1 MQSSSARRKSWIP
14 KMDKYSYGCAAPS
27 CCCPRETLTATQ
39 NLAYFVRTH
48 ERALANALQL
58 QRQAPKNGQVLA
70 ASPSSPTGPAS
81 PPASSTSSVWAAALS
96 LPSLTFTSQALKPA
110 KLTLTPHHLF
120 YLLSR
125 FEELGI
131 PVGPMN
137 VRLENIHTD
146 ASPTNYVSFLGSAQR
161 NKTKSSDRDSIHS
174 VSSVRSVMSGMSSLW
189 SSLRLGSTSA
199 AKAEKQKAQLQED
212 LRYLYSAFTKI
223 PCLRLAPDHKAHL
236 IAGYEEFPFDTA
248 VPLFAFKNVTALEIH
263 DVDFRQFYGWDRL
276 AENLRSLTVKRA
288 GVDDPADLIINIVLD
303 DIDKRRR
310 RSAKA
315 TPAYTAPWSTTS
327 PTTKQNQLARSES
340 PPSSPSAASKQS
352 TSPRGAT
359 LVRENPS
366 RASQRQR
373 STSPTRPPSSRHGS
387 SHAYGRTGASA
398 PNIRRSS
405 GSSGSSIRSATPRGS
420 SSNLL
425 SLGWFP
431 ATKWRF
437 LRHLSLA
444 DNALTNIS
452 AASLVPL
459 ANTLQSLDLSAN
471 LFTEIPDSLASLTCL
486 RALNLSNCMIEG
498 LQSLGRN
505 PLPAITTLN
514 LRSNRLNTLAG
525 VERLLS
531 LERVDFRDNQLTDP
545 TEVARLTGVPE
556 ITDIYVSRNP
566 FCKTHALY
574 RITIFNLF
582 RKTPG
587 YSEDVV
593 IDSTGPSNAEKKQ
606 LVDRAPEVLGVPI
619 VKPPHEDDMPP
630 QPHVP
635 PKVVKAID
643 GSTDGLEVLKR
654 SGSTKGTKSSRS
666 GQGSQRKKKG
676 PKRRIVELSQ
686 NEALQQSSQSS
697 LTSLAYDAT
706 TPGEAPRILTSTNGD
721 LARETPRFEEPSNSK
736 VLGDSLKKVSK
747 DERVVTDTTHT
758 SHQQLP
764 PIDTTSSKS
773 PGSEP
778 AAFEV
783 GDDMYKK
790 KIEALRQDLGNT
802 WLTALGEESWDNTS
816 VTSFPSDRGYSS
828 PTIRPTLPRTPS
840 QSIVSG
846 RTLG

>member
-1 MQSSSARRKSWIP
+1 M
-14 KMDKYSYGCAAPS
+14 
-27 CCCPRETLTATQ
+27 Q

-48 ERALANALQL
+48 EKALANALQL
-58 QRQAPKNGQVLA
+58 QRQNPKNGQAVT
-70 ASPSSPTGPAS
+70 SPTSPGDPAS
-81 PPASSTSSVWAAALS
+81 PPSSSSSSVWAAALS
-96 LPSLTFTSQALKPA
+96 LPSLTFTSQSIKPA

-120 YLLSR
+120 YILSR
-125 FEELGI
+125 FEDLQI

-161 NKTKSSDRDSIHS
+161 NKTKTSDRDSVHS

-189 SSLRLGSTSA
+189 SSLRIGSNSE

-223 PCLRLAPDHKAHL
+223 PCLRLSPDHKARL

-288 GVDDPADLIINIVLD
+288 GVDDPADLLINIVLD

-310 RSAKA
+310 RSAKTHQPSA
-315 TPAYTAPWSTTS
+315 TPWSTAS
-327 PTTKQNQLARSES
+327 PSKHTQMARSES
-340 PPSSPSAASKQS
+340 PPLSPTATGKQS
-352 TSPRGAT
+352 TSPRGAAAAA
-359 LVRENPS
+359 RENPS
-366 RASQRQR
+366 RAGQRQR
-373 STSPTRPPSSRHGS
+373 STSPSRPQSSRHGS
-387 SHAYGRTGASA
+387 SHVYGRSTASA

-405 GSSGSSIRSATPRGS
+405 GSSSSSVRSTTPRGS

-452 AASLVPL
+452 AASLAPL
-459 ANTLQSLDLSAN
+459 TNTLQSLDLSSN
-471 LFTEIPDSLASLTCL
+471 LFAEIPDSLASLTCL
-486 RALNLSNCMIEG
+486 RALNLSNCMIDG
-498 LQSLGRN
+498 LQSLGRF

-514 LRSNRLNTLAG
+514 LRSNRLSSLAG

-531 LERVDFRDNQLTDP
+531 LERVDFRDNRLTDP
-545 TEVARLTGVPE
+545 TEVARLTGVPD
-556 ITDIYVSRNP
+556 ISDIYVNRNP
-566 FCKTHALY
+566 FCKTHATY
-574 RITIFNLF
+574 RVTIFNLF

-587 YSEDVV
+587 YTEDIV
-593 IDSTGPSNAEKKQ
+593 IDSVGPSSAEKKQ
-606 LVDRAPEVLGVPI
+606 LVDRVPETRGVPI
-619 VKPPHEDDMPP
+619 VKPPPEDDT
-630 QPHVP
+630 QSAYVP
-635 PKVVKAID
+635 PRVVKAVD
-643 GSTDGLEVLKR
+643 TPYDTSELLKR
-654 SGSTKGTKSSRS
+654 TGSLQRTKSGPS
-666 GQGSQRKKKG
+666 GQDSQRKKKG

-686 NEALQQSSQSS
+686 NDSMQLSSQSS
-697 LTSLAYDAT
+697 LTSLAYDDTAI
-706 TPGEAPRILTSTNGD
+706 GEAPKILKPTNKA
-721 LARETPRFEEPSNSK
+721 LATVTPRFEEPLSGQIP
-736 VLGDSLKKVSK
+736 GDPTKKTKSE
-747 DERVVTDTTHT
+747 ERDVVEETHTTH
-758 SHQQLP
+758 QLLP
-764 PIDTTSSKS
+764 PIDTTTNNKS
-773 PGSEP
+773 PEPQPAEFDVSSE
-778 AAFEV
+778 
-783 GDDMYKK
+783 DLYKK
-790 KIEALRQDLGNT
+790 KIEALRQDFGNT
-802 WLTALGEESWDNTS
+802 WLSALGDESWDTTS

-828 PTIRPTLPRTPS
+828 PTIRPTMPRTPS

>member
-1 MQSSSARRKSWIP
+1 
-14 KMDKYSYGCAAPS
+14 
-27 CCCPRETLTATQ
+27 
-39 NLAYFVRTH
+39 
-48 ERALANALQL
+48 
-58 QRQAPKNGQVLA
+58 
-70 ASPSSPTGPAS
+70 
-81 PPASSTSSVWAAALS
+81 
-96 LPSLTFTSQALKPA
+96 
-110 KLTLTPHHLF
+110 
-120 YLLSR
+120 
-125 FEELGI
+125 
-131 PVGPMN
+131 
-137 VRLENIHTD
+137 
-146 ASPTNYVSFLGSAQR
+146 
-161 NKTKSSDRDSIHS
+161 
-174 VSSVRSVMSGMSSLW
+174 MSGMSSLW
-189 SSLRLGSTSA
+189 SSLRLGSNSA
-199 AKAEKQKAQLQED
+199 AKAEKQKAQIQED

-263 DVDFRQFYGWDRL
+263 DVDFRQFHGWDRL

-288 GVDDPADLIINIVLD
+288 GVDDPADLLVNIVLD
-303 DIDKRRR
+303 DMDKRRR

-315 TPAYTAPWSTTS
+315 TPAYSAPWSATNAS
-327 PTTKQNQLARSES
+327 ARHSQLARSES

-352 TSPRGAT
+352 SSPRGAPP
-359 LVRENPS
+359 VREAPS
-366 RASQRQR
+366 RAAHRQR

-387 SHAYGRTGASA
+387 SHVYGRNSASA

-405 GSSGSSIRSATPRGS
+405 GSSGSSVRSATPRGS

-452 AASLVPL
+452 STSLIPL

-486 RALNLSNCMIEG
+486 RALNLSSCMIEG

-514 LRSNRLNTLAG
+514 LRSNRLITLAG

-531 LERVDFRDNQLTDP
+531 LERVDFRDNRLTDP
-545 TEVARLTGVPE
+545 TEVARLTCVPE
-556 ITDIYVSRNP
+556 ITDVYVSRNP
-566 FCKTHALY
+566 FCKTHATY

-587 YSEDVV
+587 YSEDIV
-593 IDSTGPSNAEKKQ
+593 IDSTGPSNSEKKQ
-606 LVDRAPEVLGVPI
+606 LVDRVPESMGVPI
-619 VKPPHEDDMPP
+619 VKPPPEDDVTTP
-630 QPHVP
+630 PHVP

-643 GSTDGLEVLKR
+643 TPTEGPEVLKR
-654 SGSTKGTKSSRS
+654 TGSLHRS
-666 GQGSQRKKKG
+666 VSARNGQGSQRKKKG

-686 NEALQQSSQSS
+686 ADAVRQSSQSS
-697 LTSLAYDAT
+697 ISGIAYSDT
-706 TPGEAPRILTSTNGD
+706 TPGVAPKMLIPVSSA
-721 LARETPRFEEPSNSK
+721 LAEDTPRLEEPSK
-736 VLGDSLKKVSK
+736 AQIQGDPKKK
-747 DERVVTDTTHT
+747 AATQDERVITDEPHT

-764 PIDTTSSKS
+764 PLDTTTTSKS
-773 PGSEP
+773 PESQATPFGVS
-778 AAFEV
+778 
-783 GDDMYKK
+783 DDLYKK
-790 KIEALRQDLGNT
+790 KIEALRQDFGNT
-802 WLTALGEESWDNTS
+802 WLTALGDESWDTTS

>member
-1 MQSSSARRKSWIP
+1 
-14 KMDKYSYGCAAPS
+14 MDTEDGHIFI
-27 CCCPRETLTATQ
+27 R

-48 ERALANALQL
+48 EKALANALQL
-58 QRQAPKNGQVLA
+58 QRQNPKNGQA
-70 ASPSSPTGPAS
+70 ITSPSSPNGPAS
-81 PPASSTSSVWAAALS
+81 PPSSSSSSVWAAALS
-96 LPSLTFTSQALKPA
+96 LPSLTFTSQSIKPA

-120 YLLSR
+120 YILSR

-146 ASPTNYVSFLGSAQR
+146 ASPANYVSFLGSAQR
-161 NKTKSSDRDSIHS
+161 NKTKPSDRDSIHS

-189 SSLRLGSTSA
+189 STLRIGSNSE

-223 PCLRLAPDHKAHL
+223 PCLRLSPDHKARL

-288 GVDDPADLIINIVLD
+288 GVDDPADLLINVVLD
-303 DIDKRRR
+303 DMDKRRR
-310 RSAKA
+310 RSAKTNA
-315 TPAYTAPWSTTS
+315 SSAPWSTAS
-327 PTTKQNQLARSES
+327 PSAKVSQLARSES
-340 PPSSPSAASKQS
+340 PPLSPTTASKQS
-352 TSPRGAT
+352 TSPRGAA
-359 LVRENPS
+359 VARDNS
-366 RASQRQR
+366 SKASQRQR

-387 SHAYGRTGASA
+387 THVYGRSTTNA

-405 GSSGSSIRSATPRGS
+405 GSSSSSVRSTTPRGS

-452 AASLVPL
+452 VASLAPL

-471 LFTEIPDSLASLTCL
+471 LFAEIPDSLASLTCL
-486 RALNLSNCMIEG
+486 RALNLSNCMIDG
-498 LQSLGRN
+498 LHSLGRN

-514 LRSNRLNTLAG
+514 LRSNRLTSLAG

-531 LERVDFRDNQLTDP
+531 LERVDFRDNRLTDP
-545 TEVARLTGVPE
+545 TEVARLTGVPD
-556 ITDIYVSRNP
+556 ITDIYVNRNP
-566 FCKTHALY
+566 FCKTHTTY
-574 RITIFNLF
+574 RVTIFNLF

-587 YSEDVV
+587 YTEDIV

-606 LVDRAPEVLGVPI
+606 LVDRVPEKHGVPI
-619 VKPPHEDDMPP
+619 VKPPPEDDV
-630 QPHVP
+630 QPLRHVP

-643 GSTDGLEVLKR
+643 APSDVPGVLQRTGSLQR
-654 SGSTKGTKSSRS
+654 TKSGRS
-666 GQGSQRKKKG
+666 AQGSQKKKKG

-686 NEALQQSSQSS
+686 NEPLQSSSQSS
-697 LTSLAYDAT
+697 LTGLAYEDTAI
-706 TPGEAPRILTSTNGD
+706 GQAPKIAKAASNTLVAD
-721 LARETPRFEEPSNSK
+721 TPRLAEPSRGQVS
-736 VLGDSLKKVSK
+736 GDPMKKTAS
-747 DERVVTDTTHT
+747 DERTVADETHT

-764 PIDTTSSKS
+764 PIDTTNPTKS
-773 PGSEP
+773 PEP
-778 AAFEV
+778 EAAEFDVNE
-783 GDDMYKK
+783 DMYKK
-790 KIEALRQDLGNT
+790 KIEALRQDFGNT
-802 WLTALGEESWDNTS
+802 WLSALGDENWDNTS

>member
-1 MQSSSARRKSWIP
+1 
-14 KMDKYSYGCAAPS
+14 MDTEDGQIFI
-27 CCCPRETLTATQ
+27 R

-48 ERALANALQL
+48 EKALANAMQL
-58 QRQAPKNGQVLA
+58 QRQAPKHGQSITT
-70 ASPSSPTGPAS
+70 SPSSPTGPAS
-81 PPASSTSSVWAAALS
+81 PPSSSTSSVWAAALS

-120 YLLSR
+120 YLLSQ
-125 FEELGI
+125 FEDLGI

-189 SSLRLGSTSA
+189 SSLRMGSNSA

-288 GVDDPADLIINIVLD
+288 NVDDPADLLINIVLD

-315 TPAYTAPWSTTS
+315 APSHTAPWSTAS
-327 PTTKQNQLARSES
+327 PSAKQSQLARSES

-352 TSPRGAT
+352 TSPRGAP
-359 LVRENPS
+359 LGREHPS
-366 RASQRQR
+366 KAAQRQR

-387 SHAYGRTGASA
+387 SHAYGRSGTSA

-405 GSSGSSIRSATPRGS
+405 GSSGSSVRSATPRGS

-444 DNALTNIS
+444 DNALTTLS
-452 AASLVPL
+452 AASLAPL
-459 ANTLQSLDLSAN
+459 ANTLQSLDISAN
-471 LFTEIPDSLASLTCL
+471 LFTEIPDSLATMTCL
-486 RALNLSNCMIEG
+486 RALNLSGCMIVS

-531 LERVDFRDNQLTDP
+531 LERIDVRDNRLTDP
-545 TEVARLTGVPE
+545 TEIARLTGVPE
-556 ITDIYVSRNP
+556 ISEVYVSRNP
-566 FCKTHALY
+566 FCKTHASY
-574 RITIFNLF
+574 RVSIFNLF

-587 YSEDVV
+587 YSEDVI
-593 IDSTGPSNAEKKQ
+593 IDTQGPSAAEKKQ
-606 LVDRAPEVLGVPI
+606 LVHRAPEPVGVPV
-619 VKPPHEDDMPP
+619 VKPPAEDDMPP
-630 QPHVP
+630 PAHIP

-643 GSTDGLEVLKR
+643 ATVDSPDGLRRTGSLQRTQSAR
-654 SGSTKGTKSSRS
+654 SK
-666 GQGSQRKKKG
+666 QEAQRKKKG

-686 NEALQQSSQSS
+686 TDASRQTTASG
-697 LTSLAYDAT
+697 LTGISYDST
-706 TPGEAPRILTSTNGD
+706 TPGEAPRIIKPLDNGGV
-721 LARETPRFEEPSNSK
+721 ATPHFEEPVNGQSS
-736 VLGDSLKKVSK
+736 GDPKKK
-747 DERVVTDTTHT
+747 NTPDERVVADQTHT
-758 SHQQLP
+758 THQQLP
-764 PIDTTSSKS
+764 PLDTTTSSKS
-773 PGSEP
+773 PALEP
-778 AAFEV
+778 ASV
-783 GDDMYKK
+783 DDSEDVYKK
-790 KIEALRQDLGNT
+790 KIEALRQDFGNT

-828 PTIRPTLPRTPS
+828 PNMRPTLPRTPS
-840 QSIVSG
+840 QGIVSG

>member
-1 MQSSSARRKSWIP
+1 
-14 KMDKYSYGCAAPS
+14 MDTEDGQIFI
-27 CCCPRETLTATQ
+27 R

-48 ERALANALQL
+48 EKALANALQL
-58 QRQAPKNGQVLA
+58 QRQAPKHGQGTA
-70 ASPSSPTGPAS
+70 ASPISPTGPAS
-81 PPASSTSSVWAAALS
+81 PPASSSSSVWAAALS
-96 LPSLTFTSQALKPA
+96 LPSLTFTSQSIKPA

-125 FEELGI
+125 FEDLGI

-146 ASPTNYVSFLGSAQR
+146 ASPTNYVSFLSNAQR

-189 SSLRLGSTSA
+189 SSLRIGSNST

-223 PCLRLAPDHKAHL
+223 PCLRLAPDHKARL

-248 VPLFAFKNVTALEIH
+248 VPLFAFKNVTALEIY

-288 GVDDPADLIINIVLD
+288 GVDDPADLLINIVLD

-315 TPAYTAPWSTTS
+315 PPSPSAPWSAAS
-327 PTTKQNQLARSES
+327 PTGKHASLARSES
-340 PPSSPSAASKQS
+340 PPSSPPAPGKQS
-352 TSPRGAT
+352 TSPRGAA
-359 LVRENPS
+359 LRENPS
-366 RASQRQR
+366 RGHQRQR

-387 SHAYGRTGASA
+387 SHVYNRNSTSA

-405 GSSGSSIRSATPRGS
+405 GSSGSSVRSTTPRGS

-452 AASLVPL
+452 ATSLVPL

-471 LFTEIPDSLASLTCL
+471 LFAEIPDSLASLTCL

-498 LQSLGRN
+498 LHSLGRN

-514 LRSNRLNTLAG
+514 LRSNRLASLAG

-531 LERVDFRDNQLTDP
+531 LERIDFRDNKLTDP

-556 ITDIYVSRNP
+556 IAEVYVHRNP
-566 FCKTHALY
+566 FCKTHPAY
-574 RITIFNLF
+574 RTTIFNLF

-587 YSEDVV
+587 YTEDIV
-593 IDSTGPSNAEKKQ
+593 IDSTGPSNGEKKQ
-606 LVDRAPEVLGVPI
+606 LVDRAPELLGVPV
-619 VKPPHEDDMPP
+619 VKPPPEDDTPP
-630 QPHVP
+630 PPHVP
-635 PKVVKAID
+635 PKVVKAVD
-643 GSTDGLEVLKR
+643 SPSDVPEVLKR
-654 SGSTKGTKSSRS
+654 TSSLNRTKSGRT
-666 GQGSQRKKKG
+666 GQGSQKKKKG

-686 NEALQQSSQSS
+686 SDAMQQSSESS
-697 LTSLAYDAT
+697 LTSLAYDDI
-706 TPGEAPRILTSTNGD
+706 TPGDAPKIIKRAKDTMAKD
-721 LARETPRFEEPSNSK
+721 PPRFEEPLNGQIS
-736 VLGDSLKKVSK
+736 GDPTKKTGP
-747 DERVVTDTTHT
+747 DERAVTDETHT

-764 PIDTTSSKS
+764 PIDTTTKNKI
-773 PGSEP
+773 SESQE
-778 AAFEV
+778 AEFDV
-783 GDDMYKK
+783 GNDLYKK
-790 KIEALRQDLGNT
+790 KIEALRQDFGNT
-802 WLTALGEESWDNTS
+802 WLSALGDENWDSTS
-816 VTSFPSDRGYSS
+816 VTGFPSERGYSS

>member
-1 MQSSSARRKSWIP
+1 
-14 KMDKYSYGCAAPS
+14 MDTEDGQIFI
-27 CCCPRETLTATQ
+27 R

-48 ERALANALQL
+48 EKALANAMQL
-58 QRQAPKNGQVLA
+58 QRQAPKNGQSLA

-81 PPASSTSSVWAAALS
+81 PPSSSTSSVWAAALS
-96 LPSLTFTSQALKPA
+96 LPSLTFTSQSIKPA

-125 FEELGI
+125 FEDLSI

-189 SSLRLGSTSA
+189 SSLRMGSNSA

-288 GVDDPADLIINIVLD
+288 NVDDPADLIINIVLD

-315 TPAYTAPWSTTS
+315 APAHTAPWSTAS
-327 PTTKQNQLARSES
+327 PSSKQSQLARSES

-352 TSPRGAT
+352 TSPRGG
-359 LVRENPS
+359 LVREHPS
-366 RASQRQR
+366 RATQRQR
-373 STSPTRPPSSRHGS
+373 SPSPTRPPSSRHGS
-387 SHAYGRTGASA
+387 SHVYGRSGASA
-398 PNIRRSS
+398 TNIRRSS
-405 GSSGSSIRSATPRGS
+405 GSSGSSVRSATPRGS

-444 DNALTNIS
+444 DNALTTIS
-452 AASLVPL
+452 AASLAPL

-471 LFTEIPDSLASLTCL
+471 PLIEIPDSLATMTCL
-486 RALNLSNCMIEG
+486 RALNLSGCMIDS

-531 LERVDFRDNQLTDP
+531 LERIDVRDNKLTDP
-545 TEVARLTGVPE
+545 TEIARLTGVP
-556 ITDIYVSRNP
+556 DISEVYVSRNP
-566 FCKTHALY
+566 FCKTHANY
-574 RITIFNLF
+574 RVTIFNLF

-587 YSEDVV
+587 YAEDVV
-593 IDSTGPSNAEKKQ
+593 IDTLEPNAAEKKQ
-606 LVDRAPEVLGVPI
+606 LVDRVPETLGVPV
-619 VKPPHEDDMPP
+619 VKPPVEDD
-630 QPHVP
+630 VP
-635 PKVVKAID
+635 PPTHVAPKIVKAID
-643 GSTDGLEVLKR
+643 ATADAPDVLRRTGSLQR
-654 SGSTKGTKSSRS
+654 TKSARS
-666 GQGSQRKKKG
+666 KQESQRKKKG

-686 NEALQQSSQSS
+686 TDATRQPSQSS
-697 LTSLAYDAT
+697 LTGINYDST
-706 TPGEAPRILTSTNGD
+706 TPGDAPRLVKPTDHEGTKT
-721 LARETPRFEEPSNSK
+721 TPRFEEPVHGHSS
-736 VLGDSLKKVSK
+736 GDPKKKSTP
-747 DERVVTDTTHT
+747 DERVVADDTHT
-758 SHQQLP
+758 IHQQLP
-764 PIDTTSSKS
+764 PLDTTTSSKS
-773 PGSEP
+773 PRLDQASADESED
-778 AAFEV
+778 V
-783 GDDMYKK
+783 YKK
-790 KIEALRQDLGNT
+790 RIEALRQDFGNT
-802 WLTALGEESWDNTS
+802 WLTALGEESWDNNS

-828 PTIRPTLPRTPS
+828 PNIRPTLPRTPS
-840 QSIVSG
+840 QGIVSG

>member
-1 MQSSSARRKSWIP
+1 
-14 KMDKYSYGCAAPS
+14 MDTEDGQIFI
-27 CCCPRETLTATQ
+27 R

-48 ERALANALQL
+48 EKALANALQL
-58 QRQAPKNGQVLA
+58 QRQAPKHGQSTV
-70 ASPSSPTGPAS
+70 ASPSSPTGPNS
-81 PPASSTSSVWAAALS
+81 PPSSSSSSVWAAALS
-96 LPSLTFTSQALKPA
+96 LPSLTFTSQSIKPA

-125 FEELGI
+125 FEDLSI

-146 ASPTNYVSFLGSAQR
+146 ASPTNYVSFLSNAQR
-161 NKTKSSDRDSIHS
+161 NKTKSGDRDSIHS

-189 SSLRLGSTSA
+189 SSLRIGSNSA

-223 PCLRLAPDHKAHL
+223 PCLRLAPDHKARL

-248 VPLFAFKNVTALEIH
+248 VPLFAFKNVTALEIY
-263 DVDFRQFYGWDRL
+263 DVDFRQFYGWDRM

-288 GVDDPADLIINIVLD
+288 GVDDPADLLINIVLD
-303 DIDKRRR
+303 DMDKRRR

-315 TPAYTAPWSTTS
+315 PPSPSAPWTTAS
-327 PTTKQNQLARSES
+327 PSAKHAQLARSDS
-340 PPSSPSAASKQS
+340 PPSPTAPGKQS
-352 TSPRGAT
+352 TSPRAVVT
-359 LVRENPS
+359 RERES
-366 RASQRQR
+366 FVKTHQRQR
-373 STSPTRPPSSRHGS
+373 STSPTRPASSRHGS
-387 SHAYGRTGASA
+387 TQVYSRNSMSA
-398 PNIRRSS
+398 PNFRRSS
-405 GSSGSSIRSATPRGS
+405 GSSGSSVRSTTPRGS
-420 SSNLL
+420 SANLL

-452 AASLVPL
+452 AASLAPL

-471 LFTEIPDSLASLTCL
+471 LFAEIPDSLANLTSL

-498 LQSLGRN
+498 LHSLGRN

-514 LRSNRLNTLAG
+514 LRSNRLTTLAG
-525 VERLLS
+525 IERLLS
-531 LERVDFRDNQLTDP
+531 LQRVDFRDNKLTDP
-545 TEVARLTGVPE
+545 TEVARLTCVPE
-556 ITDIYVSRNP
+556 ICEIYVHRNP
-566 FCKTHALY
+566 FCKTHATY

-593 IDSTGPSNAEKKQ
+593 IDSTGPSNGEKKQ
-606 LVDRAPEVLGVPI
+606 LVDRAPELLGVPV
-619 VKPPHEDDMPP
+619 VKPPPEDDAPP
-630 QPHVP
+630 TSHVP

-643 GSTDGLEVLKR
+643 TPSDVPEALKR
-654 SGSTKGTKSSRS
+654 TTPHRTKSTRS
-666 GQGSQRKKKG
+666 AHGSQKKKKG

-686 NEALQQSSQSS
+686 SEAAQQSSESS
-697 LTSLAYDAT
+697 LTGLAYDDM
-706 TPGEAPRILTSTNGD
+706 PSGQSPRILKPASTAFVKD
-721 LARETPRFEEPSNSK
+721 TPRFEEPLNGQI
-736 VLGDSLKKVSK
+736 LGDPTKKTSP
-747 DERVVTDTTHT
+747 DERAVTDDTHT

-764 PIDTTSSKS
+764 PIDTTTKAKMPESQDADFDISN
-773 PGSEP
+773 
-778 AAFEV
+778 
-783 GDDMYKK
+783 DLYKK
-790 KIEALRQDLGNT
+790 KIEALRQDFGNT
-802 WLTALGEESWDNTS
+802 WLSALGDENWDTTS

-846 RTLG
+846 GRTLG